1 MKQRRF
7 TMSKGNVEIM
17 VDFGKE
23 GSEDYS
29 CEVTSRIVNGKAEV
43 LSARTLGKAKKW
55 NYKRI
60 NGYLA
65 DFYGCKDEE

>member
-7 TMSKGNVEIM
+7 TMSKENIEIM

-29 CEVTSRIVNGKAEV
+29 CEVTSRVVNGKTEV
-43 LSARTLGKAKKW
+43 LSARTLGRCKKW
-55 NYKRI
+55 NMPRI

-65 DFYGCKDEE
+65 EFYGCKDEE